1 MGGALVAGL
10 SAWFMLVPQERTP
23 ADESL
28 AMMAHWR
35 CQVWSGM
42 IGDQES
48 TLAHFN
54 QGYASGSR
62 FVAAARAGQIDQADF
77 EATVPV
83 YISLSMGGPSD
94 DFVLGRLYE
103 MTTQDAYDKI
113 VTRGKD
119 GVPLHPS
126 DYVMDTEVQS
136 VMAGE
141 LIRSS
146 NCTALRGS

>member
-1 MGGALVAGL
+1 MGGALIAGL
-10 SAWFMLVPQERTP
+10 SAWLMLVPQERTP
-23 ADESL
+23 ANESL

-42 IGDQES
+42 ARDEES
-48 TLAHFN
+48 ALAHFN

-62 FVAAARAGQIDQADF
+62 FVAAARAGQIDPADF
-77 EATVPV
+77 DNTVPI
-83 YISLSMGGPSD
+83 YISMSLGGPSD
-94 DFVLGRLYE
+94 DFALGRLYE
-103 MTTQDAYDKI
+103 ITTQNAYDQI

-136 VMAGE
+136 IIAGE
-141 LIRSS
+141 LVRSS
-146 NCTALRGS
+146 NCAALRNQ